1 MNNYKPLD
9 FGVDGGDDGGLDDGG
24 DGGGGDD
31 DVDGTGLEKLTGKGI
46 IVFNW
51 TTHKESVT

>member
-46 IVFNW
+46 IVFN
-51 TTHKESVT
+51 